1 MVGTVLGHY
10 RIIEKLGSGGMGEV
24 YLAEDLRLLRHVAI
38 KVLPADVAGDA
49 TRMQRLEREARA
61 VAALNHPNIAAI
73 YGLEETDHSRALVL
87 ELVPGQTL
95 HQRLARGG
103 LPLDD
108 ALSICLQLSAGLE
121 AAHERGV
128 IHRDIKPANIII
140 TPTGVAK
147 ILDFGLAKSAASG
160 IFDSQTLPM
169 TEELT
174 APGTATGTVSYMSP
188 EQARGLN
195 CDERTDIWAFGCV
208 MYEALTGR
216 RLFAATTVADTL
228 LMILGSDADLTA
240 LPPATPPRIRQ
251 LIHRCVRRD
260 PKRRLHHIGDAR
272 LELEENTVETLPATA
287 AGPPGRRLTLPIVLL
302 TVFAATIA
310 GWILYT
316 RLAQQT
322 SARSVQVYRLTDIV
336 GLEETPA
343 ISPDG
348 KSIAFVAEVGGR
360 RQIWLRLL
368 AGGTPLAI
376 TKDDV
381 DHYGPR
387 WSPDSASLIYYT
399 PSAQPG
405 EPGAIWE
412 ISALGGTP
420 QRLVSA
426 LGPGDLSHDGKN
438 LAFHRFREGAIELV
452 VGSRDASQTRTV
464 AKLPG
469 PLHYNLRWSPDDR
482 RIAIA
487 RELGGTDFGVS
498 LLVQDLSGG
507 DPQRVL
513 DPSNQLL
520 GFAWTPD
527 GSGLIVS
534 SAQGSTMSYP
544 PSYNIWKVPIGRG
557 APVQL
562 TFGETSYESPDV
574 GKDGRVVVS
583 RVRSQSDI
591 WKFPIDGEPADNSKN
606 GVRITRQTGQV
617 QTVSASPDE
626 SEVVFLSDS
635 GGHSNVWAARTSDG
649 AMRPIT
655 REFGRGLIA
664 VPFWSPRGDLI
675 NFLSSRNSA
684 TSDVTLWVVKPDG
697 SDARDLQINGVWACW
712 SGDGQWLY
720 YSDLKEGVF
729 RIRKL
734 PINGGEPVTVLE
746 DAVACAAAADGSAL
760 YYSRVLVK
768 ATGVFDYE
776 IRAAKPENGPS
787 QSIGRVSGSRVP
799 GGTAIN
805 FQPYL
810 SPDGKWLAMAL
821 TDGSTS
827 NLWALSTSDRT
838 WRKLTDFRPRNV
850 VITRRVAWSRDGKHL
865 YASVSEVDSDIV
877 MLSGLS

>member
-1 MVGTVLGHY
+1 
-10 RIIEKLGSGGMGEV
+10 
-24 YLAEDLRLLRHVAI
+24 
-38 KVLPADVAGDA
+38 
-49 TRMQRLEREARA
+49 
-61 VAALNHPNIAAI
+61 
-73 YGLEETDHSRALVL
+73 
-87 ELVPGQTL
+87 
-95 HQRLARGG
+95 
-103 LPLDD
+103 
-108 ALSICLQLSAGLE
+108 
-121 AAHERGV
+121 
-128 IHRDIKPANIII
+128 
-140 TPTGVAK
+140 
-147 ILDFGLAKSAASG
+147 
-160 IFDSQTLPM
+160 
-169 TEELT
+169 
-174 APGTATGTVSYMSP
+174 MSP

-208 MYEALTGR
+208 MYEALTGQ
-216 RLFAATTVADTL
+216 RLFAAATVADAL
-228 LMILGSDADLTA
+228 LIILGSDVDLSG
-240 LPPATPPRIRQ
+240 LPSATPPRIRQ
-251 LIHRCVRRD
+251 LIQRCVRRD
-260 PKRRLHHIGDAR
+260 LKGRLHHIGDAR
-272 LELEENTVETLPATA
+272 LELEENTVETPPAIAGTA
-287 AGPPGRRLTLPIVLL
+287 PRRRLTLPIILL
-302 TVFAATIA
+302 AALAAAIA
-310 GWILYT
+310 GWIVYT
-316 RLAQQT
+316 KLAQQK

-387 WSPDSASLIYYT
+387 WSADSASLIYYT
-399 PSAQPG
+399 SSAQPG
-405 EPGAIWE
+405 EPGTIWE

-420 QRLVSA
+420 QRLVNA

-438 LAFHRFREGAIELV
+438 LAFHRFRQGAIELV
-452 VGSRDASQTRTV
+452 VASRDASQTRTV

-482 RIAIA
+482 RIAFA
-487 RELGGTDFGVS
+487 REVGGTDFGVS

-507 DPQRVL
+507 EPKRVL
-513 DPSNQLL
+513 DAANQLQ

-544 PSYNIWKVPIGRG
+544 PSYNIWKVPLGHG

-562 TFGETSYESPDV
+562 TFGETSYESPDIAA
-574 GKDGRVVVS
+574 DGRVVVS
-583 RVRSQSDI
+583 RVRAQSDV
-591 WKFPIDGEPADNSKN
+591 WKFPIDGDPADNAKR
-606 GVRITRQTGQV
+606 GVQITRQTGQV
-617 QTVSASPDE
+617 QTVSVSPDE
-626 SEVVFLSDS
+626 TEVVFLSDS
-635 GGHSNVWAARTSDG
+635 GGHSNVWAARTADG

-655 REFGRGLIA
+655 REFGPRGLIA
-664 VPFWSPRGDLI
+664 VPLWSPRGDLI

-697 SDARDLQINGVWACW
+697 SDARDLRINGVWACW

-734 PINGGEPVTVLE
+734 PINGGEPVTVR
-746 DAVACAAAADGSAL
+746 DDNVVACALPLHGSVL
-760 YYSRVLVK
+760 YYGKILTQG
-768 ATGVFDYE
+768 TGVFDYE
-776 IRAAKPENGPS
+776 IRVAKPENGPS
-787 QSIGRVSGSRVP
+787 EFIGRVSGSRVP

-810 SPDGKWLAMAL
+810 SPDEKWLAMAL
-821 TDGSTS
+821 TDGPTS

-838 WRKLTDFRPRNV
+838 WRKLTDFRPKNV
-850 VITRRVAWSRDGKHL
+850 VITRRIAWSKDGKHL
-865 YASVSEVDSDIV
+865 YASVSEVDADIV
-877 MLSGLS
+877 MLSGLTR